1 MTLETGDNDRAE
13 NMIRFA
19 ATALSQL
26 VNALKT
32 GTGA

>member
-19 ATALSQL
+19 ATALTQL
-26 VNALKT
+26 INALET
-32 GTGA
+32 RTGA